1 MRALLPAAGVLLL
14 EDLVDLVSASW
25 SSRVLQDVKMPPHL
39 LVVWLHATRLLGVRI
54 RLVVDEQLVPL

>member
-25 SSRVLQDVKMPPHL
+25 SSSVLQDVKMPPHL
-39 LVVWLHATRLLGVRI
+39 LVVRLHATSLLGVRI